1 MPSPAKVQSI
11 SAADAQPATAV
22 IDRFCEL
29 DSQVKGFAPI
39 KSEHESLRKRIL
51 EGLPDLAGDAS
62 VTLAGERYELLI
74 GLAQEQ
80 QKIVSMP
87 AVYRRLKVARFIA
100 LCQMTIKALT
110 GELGET
116 EAAKYL
122 KRERTGPR
130 SLTPIPKYHEAA

>member
-1 MPSPAKVQSI
+1 MATLRQKFGRRLRQIRAQLPPDPR
-11 SAADAQPATAV
+11 AA
-22 IDRFCEL
+22 
-29 DSQVKGFAPI
+29 
-39 KSEHESLRKRIL
+39 LRKRL
-51 EGLPDLAGDAS
+51 KEA
-62 VTLAGERYELLI
+62 LAGERYELLI